1 MTDQPNL
8 KKVSRLS
15 KKDVEDCATS
25 VAATIISR
33 TCGKTLTN
41 QIFLELLEYKSIEEQ
56 LGIDLVTYFKAM
68 VNGVYYDAGG
78 KTIKYHKVD
87 GEHFID
93 IDIQHQM
100 LDLMYVES
108 FRYNC
113 YLLEMSLKTYDY
125 GKTWAL
131 TKEELE

>member
-68 VNGVYYDAGG
+68 VNGVYYDAGN
-78 KTIKYHKVD
+78 KNIKYYKVD
-87 GEHFID
+87 GIHYID
-93 IDIQHQM
+93 IDIQHQI
-100 LDLMYVES
+100 LDLMYVNS
-108 FRYNC
+108 FAYNC
-113 YLLEMSLKTYDY
+113 YNLEKSLKTYDY